1 MAKNRS
7 RKAHSSEDEGSD
19 IAASPETQE
28 SFEPA
33 NYLSQRIAQSFGF
46 PDSASHSSDS
56 FLRTLQGRTD
66 PPSILISHDADNDM
80 CGHVEMMD
88 TSADFMDDTHSP
100 YLMIGVAS
108 SPDVMERPSSV
119 CSSSTYADSPFD
131 SDMDDI
137 NTENGFEIDLGEC
150 DIAFQPLLGPA
161 VLCLLAAYF
170 SSRQHA
176 PGNSGEQS
184 SNSSYPSSFDGK
196 PGTNGFG
203 SSNFTLPL
211 TGGKRRRN
219 TEGEDDGSDDGKSP
233 KRKNKATRSDEDLP
247 PLACPFLKF
256 DPLKHDKC
264 YTLVLK
270 GISRVK

>member
-7 RKAHSSEDEGSD
+7 RKEHSSEDEGSD

-33 NYLSQRIAQSFGF
+33 NYFSQRIAQSSAF
-46 PDSASHSSDS
+46 PGSASQSDS
-56 FLRTLQGRTD
+56 FLRALQGHAN
-66 PPSILISHDADNDM
+66 PPSIMISHDADNDM
-80 CGHVEMMD
+80 RGQVEMMD

-108 SPDVMERPSSV
+108 PSDDMELPSSV
-119 CSSSTYADSPFD
+119 YSSSTYADSSFD

-137 NTENGFEIDLGEC
+137 DTENGFDVDLGEC
-150 DIAFQPLLGPA
+150 DTAFQSLLGPA
-161 VLCLLAAYF
+161 VLCLLTAYF
-170 SSRQHA
+170 SSRQNA
-176 PGNSGEQS
+176 SGNSGEQS
-184 SNSSYPSSFDGK
+184 SNSSYPSSFDGH

-219 TEGEDDGSDDGKSP
+219 VEGEDDGSEDEKTP
-233 KRKNKATRSDEDLP
+233 KRKNKAIRSDEDLP